1 MLTRDEKYTQCESY
15 IKSDRFGLETWMI
28 IESFWINF
36 SNIIATMELYEN
48 MVKCEMHI
56 QVKQHIMLDIIVK
69 IMILIETTLVLVD
82 ALSIGYH
89 MVVKKLTYYSF
100 SDVYQIMENIRTS
113 KYNYRKVLGFPSVGK
128 LPLTKEEQ
136 KYLANNYQNGF
147 TIFSTALNSL
157 IEFYN
162 KFRILYGKSKHGLT
176 IVSGISPDTNA
187 TSPVFEDSLLICY
200 DRKEKQDM
208 PAGSI
213 QTSFINASEKH
224 FFNAICNVRFNQNLF
239 DAIMSTTTILKEVI
253 SVICKNNLTHAVNCG
268 EGYLPYIVANNKI
281 GIQYSGKSVSEE
293 EKNMRESITEKIAP
307 MINTREVK
315 LKIEINYERPEIIQ
329 SLAKNSVTNLW
340 IKPVPSTCD
349 LMFKPDV
356 EMNLQAYRTQ

>member
-1 MLTRDEKYTQCESY
+1 
-15 IKSDRFGLETWMI
+15 
-28 IESFWINF
+28 
-36 SNIIATMELYEN
+36 
-48 MVKCEMHI
+48 
-56 QVKQHIMLDIIVK
+56 
-69 IMILIETTLVLVD
+69 
-82 ALSIGYH
+82 
-89 MVVKKLTYYSF
+89 
-100 SDVYQIMENIRTS
+100 
-113 KYNYRKVLGFPSVGK
+113 
-128 LPLTKEEQ
+128 
-136 KYLANNYQNGF
+136 
-147 TIFSTALNSL
+147 
-157 IEFYN
+157 
-162 KFRILYGKSKHGLT
+162 
-176 IVSGISPDTNA
+176 
-187 TSPVFEDSLLICY
+187 
-200 DRKEKQDM
+200 M

-213 QTSFINASEKH
+213 QTSFINTSEKH
-224 FFNAICNVRFNQNLF
+224 FFKAICNVRFNQNLF
-239 DAIMSTTTILKEVI
+239 DEIMSTTTTLKEVI
-253 SVICKNNLTHAVNCG
+253 SVICKNNLTHALNCG